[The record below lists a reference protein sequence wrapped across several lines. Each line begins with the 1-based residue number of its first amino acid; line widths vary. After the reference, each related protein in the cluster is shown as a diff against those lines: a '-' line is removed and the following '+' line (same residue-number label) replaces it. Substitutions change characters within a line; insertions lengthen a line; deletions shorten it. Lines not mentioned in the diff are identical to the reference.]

1 MRGGQN
7 RTSRYARPKMLCAGA
22 PEDVVCRF
30 CLEQG
35 CLVRHDNALRAVS
48 AAAVARGAQAR
59 RSRSRVPSF
68 PASPGTE
75 HSPDGVRLCAAC
87 CAQRVPATKT
97 RPANAWLVSG
107 HSARVRRKSKLAVR
121 AGRKCICAPVQFE
134 AAQPARSPR
143 TAALRLSLQQLEKLV
158 RCSQSYRSVG
168 SKLVNTRLFSVR

>member
-75 HSPDGVRLCAAC
+75 HSPDGVRLGAAC
-87 CAQRVPATKT
+87 CAQR
-97 RPANAWLVSG
+97 WLQQRHGQQMLGSCR
-107 HSARVRRKSKLAVR
+107 ARARGCAGSQSLQCGR
-121 AGRKCICAPVQFE
+121 AGSVSAHQYNLRPHNQRGLR
-134 AAQPARSPR
+134 AQQPYVFLSSSWKSWYVAVSPTGR
-143 TAALRLSLQQLEKLV
+143 
-158 RCSQSYRSVG
+158 
-168 SKLVNTRLFSVR
+168 